1 MKSYTA
7 IALASIAALASASDL
22 DALRMTMLE
31 DQEAEN
37 EASDAVIAGLI
48 AEVQALKAT
57 QQVL

>member
-57 QQVL
+57 Q